1 MADPIFE
8 GTTLSFSG
16 TSVSNLVSLEY
27 DNSPPEVP
35 NCGSSDATETVLI
48 GTGTESLI
56 AEVVG
61 SPAIAGKA
69 KGATV
74 VSWTDGGTLGTFTH
88 STVTAI
94 ENGGGYNGQ
103 ITKKITFRPS
113 NA

>member
-8 GTTLSFSG
+8 GTTLSFAG
-16 TSVSNLVSLEY
+16 TPVTNLVSLEY
-27 DNSPPEVP
+27 DNSPAVIS
-35 NCGSSDATETVLI
+35 NCGSSDATKTVLV
-48 GTGTESLI
+48 GTAIETLV

-74 VSWTDGGTLGTFTH
+74 VSWTDSGTLGTFTH

-103 ITKKITFRPS
+103 ITKKITFKPS